1 MFHRL
6 TLPKVIKSSCCLYLS
21 RTVKLP
27 KRNLSNHV
35 QNAASRTFTVA
46 DDVFNKWHDKIL
58 YSSYLESTTLK
69 MGYRQNK
76 IMESKVKQYEKSCMQ
91 RSREVQPFPVAL
103 KQLQGEQF
111 NELYGADDSTKQ
123 PEQQL
128 DASNIHQMPYR
139 RAGMAVIKTSIAEEE
154 HDKKITTGAW
164 MSDYEYYDEDEES
177 DTTSFYGTPDPNE
190 PSSHIPC
197 GGCGALLHC
206 IEPSIPGY
214 LPSQLFKQKS
224 KEQLMTT
231 ICQRC
236 HFLKHYNI
244 AVNVTVSAEDY
255 IDMIS
260 SIKNKKALAVLLV
273 DLLDFPCSI
282 WPGLAEI
289 LGPHRP
295 IVVAGNKVDLIPQ
308 ASPGYLE
315 NVRQCLTK
323 SIIDSG
329 FARSNIKH
337 VSLISANTGYGVEEL
352 ITRIHN
358 VWGTRGDVYLVGC
371 TNVGKSTLFNALL
384 RSDLCKV
391 QAADLVQRAT
401 ASPWPGTTIR
411 MLKFPI
417 LRPSDFRLF
426 QRTQRLQL
434 LRNELRAEAQL
445 RRKQANASG
454 NAKHATLIGHIGRTF
469 EKERVE
475 TSDHFA
481 LSQRT
486 GAQLPILTLNEKNE
500 RYVNSKWCYDTPG
513 VVQPDQILDLLTT
526 EEILLTVP
534 KEMIRPRTYLLKQ
547 GMTIFLAGLGRLD
560 YVTGPE
566 SIRVILYAAM
576 TLPTLICHTTDASAL
591 YEHLLGTD
599 MLGVPFGT
607 GNRLESWPPL
617 ECAPEILV
625 HGVEEKHVTVC
636 DILLASAG
644 WFGINLPKHA
654 EAVFR
659 AWTPNRRG
667 VHVRQPA
674 LLPAGLA
681 LRGKRIRGS
690 LAYRVGT
697 AFKAR

>member
-1 MFHRL
+1 
-6 TLPKVIKSSCCLYLS
+6 
-21 RTVKLP
+21 
-27 KRNLSNHV
+27 
-35 QNAASRTFTVA
+35 
-46 DDVFNKWHDKIL
+46 
-58 YSSYLESTTLK
+58 

-76 IMESKVKQYEKSCMQ
+76 IIESKVKRYEKHCAQ
-91 RSREVQPFPVAL
+91 RSKDVQPFPVVL
-103 KQLQGEQF
+103 KQIEGDQF
-111 NELYGADDSTKQ
+111 NMIDTGEVDPNEAKR
-123 PEQQL
+123 QL
-128 DASNIHQMPYR
+128 DASTTIYQMPFR
-139 RAGMAVIKTSIAEEE
+139 RAGMAVPKSTDMEEE
-154 HDKKITTGAW
+154 HDKKLTTGAW
-164 MSDYEYYDEDEES
+164 MSDYEYYDEDEQS
-177 DTTSFYGTPDPNE
+177 DAASFYGTPDPKE
-190 PSSHIPC
+190 PSSQIPC

-214 LPSQLFKQKS
+214 LPSQLFKRKS

-244 AVNVTVSAEDY
+244 AVNVTVSPEDY
-255 IDMIS
+255 IEMIS
-260 SIKNKKALAVLLV
+260 SIKDKKALAVLLV

-295 IVVAGNKVDLIPQ
+295 ILVAGNKVDLLPQ
-308 ASPGYLE
+308 PSRGYLE

-358 VWGTRGDVYLVGC
+358 TWGTRGDVYLVGC

-391 QAADLVQRAT
+391 QAADLY
-401 ASPWPGTTIR
+401 
-411 MLKFPI
+411 
-417 LRPSDFRLF
+417 
-426 QRTQRLQL
+426 
-434 LRNELRAEAQL
+434 
-445 RRKQANASG
+445 
-454 NAKHATLIGHIGRTF
+454 ATLIGHIGRTF
-469 EKERVE
+469 EKEKLE
-475 TSDHFA
+475 SYDHF
-481 LSQRT
+481 SVTQRT
-486 GAQLPILTLNEKNE
+486 GGEAPILTLNERNE

-526 EEILLTVP
+526 EEILQTVP
-534 KEMIRPRTYLLKQ
+534 KEIIRPRTYLLKP

-560 YVTGPE
+560 YVSGPD

-576 TLPTLICHTTDASAL
+576 TLPTLICNTTEAAAL
-591 YEHLLGTD
+591 YTDLIGTD
-599 MLGVPFGT
+599 LLGVPYGT
-607 GNRLESWPPL
+607 ENRLASWPTL
-617 ECAPEILV
+617 ESAPDILV
-625 HGVEEKHVTVC
+625 HGTEDKHLTVC
-636 DILLASAG
+636 DILLSSAG
-644 WFGINLPKHA
+644 WFGINLPRDA

-674 LLPAGLA
+674 LLPTGLT

-697 AFKAR
+697 AFKAK

>member
-1 MFHRL
+1 MTRNV
-6 TLPKVIKSSCCLYLS
+6 TLCSSI
-21 RTVKLP
+21 RT
-27 KRNLSNHV
+27 RNAQISSSPQQL
-35 QNAASRTFTVA
+35 ATA
-46 DDVFNKWHDKIL
+46 DDLYDKWQDKIL
-58 YSSYLESTTLK
+58 YSSYLDSITLK

-76 IMESKVKQYEKSCMQ
+76 IIESKMKRYEKYCSQ
-91 RSREVQPFPVAL
+91 RSKDVQPFPVVL
-103 KQLQGEQF
+103 KQIERDQFDLVDTGEVDPDEA
-111 NELYGADDSTKQ
+111 NR
-123 PEQQL
+123 QL
-128 DASNIHQMPYR
+128 DASMVYQMPFR
-139 RAGMAVIKTSIAEEE
+139 RVGMAVPKSTDMEEE
-154 HDKKITTGAW
+154 HDKKLTTGAW
-164 MSDYEYYDEDEES
+164 MSDYEYYDEDEQS
-177 DTTSFYGTPDPNE
+177 DAASFYGTPDPKE

-214 LPSQLFKQKS
+214 LPSQLFKRKS

-244 AVNVTVSAEDY
+244 AVNVTVSPEDY
-255 IDMIS
+255 IEMIS
-260 SIKNKKALAVLLV
+260 SIKDKKALAVLLV

-289 LGPHRP
+289 LGPNRP
-295 IVVAGNKVDLIPQ
+295 ILVAGNKVDLLPQ
-308 ASPGYLE
+308 PSRGYLE

-358 VWGTRGDVYLVGC
+358 IWGTRGDVYLVGC

-391 QAADLVQRAT
+391 LAADLVQRAT

-417 LRPSDFRLF
+417 LRPSDFRLY
-426 QRTQRLQL
+426 QRTQRLQQ
-434 LRNELRAEAQL
+434 LRDEQRAEQQL
-445 RRKQANASG
+445 RQQQAKTSG
-454 NAKHATLIGHIGRTF
+454 NAKYATLIGHIGRTF
-469 EKERVE
+469 EKEKLE
-475 TSDHFA
+475 SHDHF
-481 LSQRT
+481 SVTQRT
-486 GAQLPILTLNEKNE
+486 GGDAPILTLNEKNE

-526 EEILLTVP
+526 EEILQTVP
-534 KEMIRPRTYLLKQ
+534 KEIIRPRTYLLKT

-560 YVTGPE
+560 YVSGPD

-576 TLPTLICHTTDASAL
+576 TLPTLICNTTDAAAL
-591 YEHLLGTD
+591 YTNLIGTD
-599 MLGVPFGT
+599 MLGVPYGT
-607 GNRLESWPPL
+607 ENRLANWPALES
-617 ECAPEILV
+617 APDILV
-625 HGVEEKHVTVC
+625 HGAEDKHLTVC
-636 DILLASAG
+636 DILLSSAG
-644 WFGINLPKHA
+644 WFGINLPRDA

-667 VHVRQPA
+667 VHVRLPA
-674 LLPAGLA
+674 LLPTGLA

-690 LAYRVGT
+690 LAYRVGA
-697 AFKAR
+697 AFKAK